1 MPLRD
6 DLLNPIPGAN
16 PCGENLR
23 YAPVYDKIKEARR
36 EDDDAPQGEWR
47 TERKTADFP
56 LVIKLASDALANKS
70 KDLQLAVW
78 LAEALLKQEGFGGFR
93 AGLNFIQSLLETFW
107 DGLYPELED
116 GDASLRAVPLE
127 WLGGRMDLA
136 LRKAP
141 ITRKGLGWLKY
152 KEALSVGY
160 EADAD
165 TEAKAESRAT
175 AIADGKL
182 TGEEWDAA
190 FAASPK
196 EYYVAL
202 EADLDGI
209 LGTIESLV
217 PLCEEKFADD
227 TPSFSPLR
235 STMEEI
241 RHTVHGLLQKKR
253 ELFPDEA
260 PAAADDGWST
270 SEETAPQTERDAEP
284 AQPRAAAPAPVR
296 FKPKTGPLAAEPV
309 DNADACERVVS
320 AARYLRGENADSP
333 VPYLLLRALRWGE
346 LRGAGATLD
355 PSILEPPPT
364 EIRQSLKQRAAES
377 EWQQVLDL
385 AESAMGLPC
394 GRGWLDVQRY
404 AVRAATELGYEL
416 VASAI
421 RSELNALLLDFPD
434 LVEATLLDDTP
445 TANQETRAWLK
456 EIAPAAKFAANAGYA
471 QPVED
476 EIDGDS
482 GTETATEKPSD
493 AYELAMDALRD
504 GDNEEALE
512 ILLHAVE
519 TERSGRGRFQRR
531 LQLVEICLLNG
542 HERLAQPV
550 LEQLAAEID
559 SHDLEG
565 WESPA
570 LVARAFALLYRCL
583 DQLGTGDELKQK
595 AYDRVCR
602 LDARQALPFTR

>member
-16 PCGENLR
+16 ACGENLR

-36 EDDDAPQGEWR
+36 EDDDAPQGEWQR
-47 TERKTADFP
+47 ERKTADFP

-78 LAEALLKQEGFGGFR
+78 LTEALLKQEGFGGFR
-93 AGLNFIQSLLETFW
+93 AGFNFIQSLLETFW

-116 GDASLRAVPLE
+116 GDASIRAVPLE

-136 LRKAP
+136 LRRAP
-141 ITRKGLGWLKY
+141 IARKGLGWLKY

-160 EADAD
+160 EIEAD
-165 TEAKAESRAT
+165 TEAKAESRAA
-175 AIADGKL
+175 AIAEGKL
-182 TGEEWDAA
+182 SGEEWDVA
-190 FAASPK
+190 FASSPK

-209 LGTIESLV
+209 LETVESLNA
-217 PLCEEKFADD
+217 LCEEKFGDD

-235 STMEEI
+235 NTTQEI
-241 RHTVHGLLQKKR
+241 RHTIHGLLQKKR
-253 ELFPDEA
+253 ELYPDEPA
-260 PAAADDGWST
+260 PASDDGSST
-270 SEETAPQTERDAEP
+270 SEETAAES
-284 AQPRAAAPAPVR
+284 AEGAELEAARAAAPARPR
-296 FKPKTGPLAAEPV
+296 PKGGPLATEPV
-309 DNADACERVVS
+309 DSADACERVAS
-320 AARYLRGENADSP
+320 AARYLRAENSYSP

-346 LRGAGATLD
+346 VRAAGSTLD

-364 EIRQSLKQRAAES
+364 EIRQSLKQLALES

-385 AESAMGLPC
+385 AESAMGLAC

-404 AVRAATELGYEL
+404 AVRGATELGYDL

-421 RSELNALLLDFPD
+421 RSELNALLHDYPD
-434 LVEATLLDDTP
+434 LPEAILLDDTP
-445 TANQETRAWLK
+445 TANQETRTWLK
-456 EIAPAAKFAANAGYA
+456 EIAPAAPQTGHAGYS

-476 EIDGDS
+476 ENDS
-482 GTETATEKPSD
+482 GSSGEPGAEKPPD
-493 AYELAMDALRD
+493 AYELAMEALRD
-504 GDNEEALE
+504 GDSEQALE
-512 ILLHAVE
+512 ILLRAVE
-519 TERSGRGRFQRR
+519 LERSGRGRFQRR
-531 LQLVEICLLNG
+531 LQLAEVCLTSG
-542 HERLAQPV
+542 HERIAQPV
-550 LEQLAAEID
+550 LEQLATEID
-559 SHDLEG
+559 SHGLEG

-583 DQLGTGDELKQK
+583 DQLGAGDELKQK

-602 LDARQALPFTR
+602 LDARQALSRTR

>member
-47 TERKTADFP
+47 IERKTADFP
-56 LVIKLASDALANKS
+56 LVIKLTSDALANKS

-78 LAEALLKQEGFGGFR
+78 LTEALLKQEGFSGFR
-93 AGLNFIQSLLETFW
+93 AGFNFIQNLLETFW

-116 GDASLRAVPLE
+116 DDASLRAVPLE

-136 LRKAP
+136 FRKAP
-141 ITRKGLGWLKY
+141 ITRKGFGWLKY

-165 TEAKAESRAT
+165 SDAKAESRA
-175 AIADGKL
+175 ASIADGKL
-182 TGEEWDAA
+182 TGEEWDVA
-190 FAASPK
+190 FASSPK

-202 EADLDGI
+202 EAALDGI
-209 LGTIESLV
+209 LETIESLTA
-217 PLCEEKFADD
+217 LCEEKFGDD
-227 TPSFSPLR
+227 TPSFGPLR
-235 STMEEI
+235 GTTEEI

-253 ELFPDEA
+253 ELYPDEA

-270 SEETAPQTERDAEP
+270 SEEP
-284 AQPRAAAPAPVR
+284 AMEVVEEQPRAAAAAPTR
-296 FKPKTGPLAAEPV
+296 LKPKGGPLAAEPV

-320 AARYLRGENADSP
+320 AARYLRNENSYSP

-346 LRGAGATLD
+346 LRAAGATLD
-355 PSILEPPPT
+355 ASILEPPPT
-364 EIRQSLKQRAAES
+364 EVRQSLKQRALES

-385 AESAMGLPC
+385 AESAVGLPC

-404 AVRAATELGYEL
+404 AVRAATELGYDL

-421 RSELNALLLDFPD
+421 RSELNALLLDYPD
-434 LVEATLLDDTP
+434 LAEATLLDDTP
-445 TANQETRAWLK
+445 TANQETRTWLK
-456 EIAPAAKFAANAGYA
+456 EIAPVAKFAANASYEQLA
-471 QPVED
+471 ED
-476 EIDGDS
+476 ETEG
-482 GTETATEKPSD
+482 GTSPEEGSEKPPD
-493 AYELAMDALRD
+493 AYDLAMEALRD
-504 GDNEEALE
+504 RRGEEALE

-519 TERSGRGRFQRR
+519 QERSGRGRFQRR
-531 LQLVEICLLNG
+531 LQLAELCLTSG
-542 HERLAQPV
+542 HERIAQPV
-550 LEQLAAEID
+550 LEQLTAEID
-559 SHDLEG
+559 SHALEG

-583 DQLGTGDELKQK
+583 DQLGTGDELKQR

-602 LDARQALPFTR
+602 LDARQALACIR

>member
-47 TERKTADFP
+47 IERKTADFL
-56 LVIKLASDALANKS
+56 LVIKLAGDALANKS

-78 LAEALLKQEGFGGFR
+78 LTEALLKQEGFGGFR
-93 AGLNFIQSLLETFW
+93 AGINFIQSLLETFW
-107 DGLYPELED
+107 DGLYPERED
-116 GDASLRAVPLE
+116 DDASLRAVPLE

-141 ITRKGLGWLKY
+141 ITRKGFGWLKY
-152 KEALSVGY
+152 KEAVGVGY

-165 TEAKAESRAT
+165 TETKAESRAA
-175 AIADGKL
+175 AIAEGKL

-209 LGTIESLV
+209 LEAIESLTA
-217 PLCEEKFADD
+217 LCEEKFGDD

-235 STMEEI
+235 GTTEEI

-253 ELFPDEA
+253 ELFPDVV

-270 SEETAPQTERDAEP
+270 TEETAVEAAVEAEP
-284 AQPRAAAPAPVR
+284 EQPRAAAPVR
-296 FKPKTGPLAAEPV
+296 PKPKGGPLAAEPV

-320 AARYLRGENADSP
+320 AARYLRGENAYSP

-355 PSILEPPPT
+355 ASILEPPPT
-364 EIRQSLKQRAAES
+364 EIRQSLKQRALES

-394 GRGWLDVQRY
+394 GRGWLDGQRY
-404 AVRAATELGYEL
+404 AVRAATELGYDL

-421 RSELNALLLDFPD
+421 RSELNALLLDYPD
-434 LVEATLLDDTP
+434 LPEATLLDDTP
-445 TANQETRAWLK
+445 TANQETRTWLK
-456 EIAPAAKFAANAGYA
+456 EIAPAAKFASNASYE

-476 EIDGDS
+476 ESDGGAS
-482 GTETATEKPSD
+482 PEEATGKPQD
-493 AYELAMDALRD
+493 AYELAMEALRD
-504 GDNEEALE
+504 GGNEEALE
-512 ILLHAVE
+512 ILLRAVE
-519 TERSGRGRFQRR
+519 HERSGRGRFQRQ

-542 HERLAQPV
+542 HERIAQPV

-559 SHDLEG
+559 RHDLEG

-583 DQLGTGDELKQK
+583 DQMGTGDELKQK

>member
-36 EDDDAPQGEWR
+36 QDDDAPQGEWR
-47 TERKTADFP
+47 IERKTADFP

-78 LAEALLKQEGFGGFR
+78 LTEALLKQEGFSGFR
-93 AGLNFIQSLLETFW
+93 AGFNFIQSLLETFW

-116 GDASLRAVPLE
+116 DDASLRAVPLD

-136 LRKAP
+136 FRMTP
-141 ITRKGLGWLKY
+141 ITRKGFSWLKY

-165 TEAKAESRAT
+165 TESKSESRA
-175 AIADGKL
+175 ASIADGKL

-209 LGTIESLV
+209 LETIESLAA
-217 PLCEEKFADD
+217 LCEEKFGDD

-235 STMEEI
+235 GTTEEI

-253 ELFPDEA
+253 ELHPDVV
-260 PAAADDGWST
+260 PATADDGWST
-270 SEETAPQTERDAEP
+270 GEEPAREAAGDAEP
-284 AQPRAAAPAPVR
+284 EQPRAAAPVR
-296 FKPKTGPLAAEPV
+296 SKPKGGPLAAEPV

-320 AARYLRGENADSP
+320 AARYLRNENSYSP

-346 LRGAGATLD
+346 LRATGSTLD

-364 EIRQSLKQRAAES
+364 EIRQSLKQLALES

-404 AVRAATELGYEL
+404 AVRAATELGYDL
-416 VASAI
+416 AASAI
-421 RSELNALLLDFPD
+421 RSELNALLLDYPD
-434 LVEATLLDDTP
+434 LAEATLLDDTP
-445 TANQETRAWLK
+445 TANQETRTWLK
-456 EIAPAAKFAANAGYA
+456 EIAPTHQSAGNSGYA
-471 QPVED
+471 QPAEED
-476 EIDGDS
+476 TDGS
-482 GTETATEKPSD
+482 SSAETGAEKPPD
-493 AYELAMDALRD
+493 AFELAMEALRD
-504 GDNEEALE
+504 RRGEEALE

-519 TERSGRGRFQRR
+519 QERSGRGRFQRR
-531 LQLVEICLLNG
+531 LQLAEGCLTSG
-542 HERLAQPV
+542 HERIAQPV

-559 SHDLEG
+559 AHGLEG

-583 DQLGTGDELKQK
+583 DQLGTDDELKQK

-602 LDARQALPFTR
+602 LDARQALSCIR

>member
-47 TERKTADFP
+47 IERKTADFP

-78 LAEALLKQEGFGGFR
+78 LTEALLKQEGFGGFR
-93 AGLNFIQSLLETFW
+93 AGFNFIQSLLETFW

-116 GDASLRAVPLE
+116 DDASLRAVPLE

-152 KEALSVGY
+152 KEALGVGY

-165 TEAKAESRAT
+165 TEAKAETRAA

-182 TGEEWDAA
+182 TGEEWDVA

-209 LGTIESLV
+209 LEAIESLGAV
-217 PLCEEKFADD
+217 CEEKFGDD

-235 STMEEI
+235 GTTEEI
-241 RHTVHGLLQKKR
+241 RHSVHGLLQKKR

-260 PAAADDGWST
+260 PAAEDTGWST
-270 SEETAPQTERDAEP
+270 SEEAAVEAEP
-284 AQPRAAAPAPVR
+284 ERPGAAAPVR
-296 FKPKTGPLAAEPV
+296 PKPKGGPLTAEPV
-309 DNADACERVVS
+309 DIADACERVVS
-320 AARYLRGENADSP
+320 AARYLRGENAYSP

-346 LRGAGATLD
+346 LRAAGSTLD
-355 PSILEPPPT
+355 ASILEPPPT
-364 EIRQSLKQRAAES
+364 EIRQSLKQRALES

-394 GRGWLDVQRY
+394 GRGWLDAQRY
-404 AVRAATELGYEL
+404 AVRAATELGYDL
-416 VASAI
+416 VSTAI
-421 RSELNALLLDFPD
+421 RSELNALLLDYPD
-434 LVEATLLDDTP
+434 LAEATLLDDTP

-456 EIAPAAKFAANAGYA
+456 EIAPAAPHIGNSGYV
-471 QPVED
+471 QPAED
-476 EIDGDS
+476 ETDDGS
-482 GTETATEKPSD
+482 SVEAGSEKPPD

-504 GDNEEALE
+504 RDNEEAME
-512 ILLHAVE
+512 ILLRAVE
-519 TERSGRGRFQRR
+519 QERSGRGRFQRR
-531 LQLVEICLLNG
+531 LQLVEICLLIG

-559 SHDLEG
+559 THSLEG

-570 LVARAFALLYRCL
+570 LVARTFALLYRCL
-583 DQLGTGDELKQK
+583 DQLGADDELKRK

-602 LDARQALPFTR
+602 LDARQALSCTR